1 MINQMQILIQEIN
14 IYNTEI
20 LKSHFCDYNNDN
32 ILVRGNIAFVTF
44 HATQVTFKNCAT
56 FSTCFT
62 KIDEATTEDAEH
74 LDLII
79 PIYDLI
85 EYSSNYS
92 ETTGSLQLYSKDEG
106 TGFDADIMN
115 TNNLKPFECKA
126 KLLGNTVAQLAQ
138 DQANRILK
146 DAIIT
151 VSLKYVSSFWR
162 SFEMPLTICKVK

>member
-56 FSTCFT
+56 FSKCFT

-85 EYSSNYS
+85 EYISNCS